1 VTIIKELVFIFKKA
15 LQNLLRQQL
24 RDNHLFQ
31 MRESDRKIDY
41 ALMDCITGL
50 WSKIKRTDW
59 ATGFVYAAID
69 GGPTLQTSAE
79 SIFGDRSCQDCKC
92 YRDLKSPS
100 FTSVSLM

>member
-1 VTIIKELVFIFKKA
+1 
-15 LQNLLRQQL
+15 
-24 RDNHLFQ
+24 

-92 YRDLKSPS
+92 YRDLKSLS
-100 FTSVSLM
+100 FASVSLM